1 MRKKIIA
8 GNWKMNKNI
17 EDSAKLASE
26 IVAAV
31 KANGIGDS
39 VDVVIAPTFLALDR
53 VAGILKGSPV
63 KLAAQ
68 DVHFDNQ
75 GAFTGKVCTDMLKAA
90 GVTYVILGH
99 SEQRTYFGETDETV
113 RKKTAKVL
121 AEGLTPIVCVGE
133 TLAERD
139 AGRTEAVV
147 ETQLRGAYKGLS
159 KDDAAKTVIAY
170 EPVWA
175 IGTGRNATD
184 EQAQAVHKFIRG
196 LLKGLYDATLAD
208 SVRIQ
213 YGGSMKPENA
223 SGLLRQPDVDGGLIG
238 GASLKAD
245 TFLGI
250 ITAAKAA

>member
-8 GNWKMNKNI
+8 GNWKMNKNV
-17 EDSAKLASE
+17 EESAKLASE
-26 IVAAV
+26 IVAAA
-31 KANGIGDS
+31 KSIGDA
-39 VDVVIAPTFLALDR
+39 VDIVVAPTFLALDR
-53 VAGILKGSPV
+53 VAGLVKGSNV

-68 DVHFDNQ
+68 DVHFESQ
-75 GAFTGKVCTDMLKAA
+75 GAFTGKVSVDMLKAL

-113 RKKTAKVL
+113 RRKTVKVI

-147 ETQLRGAYKGLS
+147 ETQVRGAYKGLS
-159 KDDAAKTVIAY
+159 KEDAAKTVVAY

-196 LLKGLYDATLAD
+196 LLANLYDSSLAN
-208 SVRIQ
+208 SIRIQ

-223 SGLLRQPDVDGGLIG
+223 AGLLRQPDVDGGLIG

-245 TFLGI
+245 SFLGI